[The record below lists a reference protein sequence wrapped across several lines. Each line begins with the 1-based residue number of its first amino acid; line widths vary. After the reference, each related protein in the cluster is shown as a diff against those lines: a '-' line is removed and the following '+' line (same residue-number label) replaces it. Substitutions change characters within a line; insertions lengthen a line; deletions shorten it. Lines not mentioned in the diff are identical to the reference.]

1 MTSKLDEISEAI
13 GGLRAEVQAL
23 RRDFQA
29 SEDRS
34 VSSSRRA
41 DEHRAAVHK
50 RVDDLVHEFGDIK
63 TNVET
68 MRNDVADSK
77 EVTDKV
83 KQWEQRG
90 IGALF
95 VTGLASAA
103 ISGTLVGVVVYWWD
117 AVMKLLRS
125 A

>member
-34 VSSSRRA
+34 VSCSRRA

-50 RVDDLVHEFGDIK
+50 RVDDLIHEFGDIK

-77 EVTDKV
+77 DVTDKV